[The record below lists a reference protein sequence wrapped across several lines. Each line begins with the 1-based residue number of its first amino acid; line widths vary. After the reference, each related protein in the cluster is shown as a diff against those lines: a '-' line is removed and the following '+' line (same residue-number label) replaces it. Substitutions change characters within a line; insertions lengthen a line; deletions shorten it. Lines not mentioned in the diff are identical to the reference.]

1 MSLRHHKEKL
11 SSILW
16 PFFHSP
22 LPAAEGGQEEGEGE
36 GQAGGAGG
44 QGTGGLGQEVTYRLI
59 HTYSIFVTIFFL
71 IKGLQRLCLIA

>member
-22 LPAAEGGQEEGEGE
+22 LAAAEGGQEEGEGE
-36 GQAGGAGG
+36 GQAGGAWG
-44 QGTGGLGQEVTYRLI
+44 QVEGHPPLAPGTGTSTGV
-59 HTYSIFVTIFFL
+59 
-71 IKGLQRLCLIA
+71 